1 MELFDRSYRNDAK
14 GVSPPMAQ
22 YSPTLSRRSL
32 VGIAAMLAG
41 GSALGARRVFADPPE
56 PAHRHGAAVG
66 TPAASGGASSSSPGS
81 SIFDRAWD
89 PGTGIAELPASIATF
104 CDFDAETAA
113 LGLTKPAVGAADD
126 EIGRWT
132 GQMPGLA
139 VPRDFSFLLT
149 PEWKEYTGFEIAQVS
164 QSVEIGD
171 PPEVVT
177 MYAGTFDRD
186 TATETWTAGGYRKIE
201 DDGEIGVYSFAED
214 DSFSP
219 DVPLQRMF
227 LARRNNAAII
237 GSDLVMFAPTLDL
250 LREAIGS
257 ATGETSALGAAP
269 GVAALLASTPALA
282 SSAIVAGS
290 AIQSLPV
297 NLGDSPEEIATAIAE
312 QQAQDQMP
320 PVLMAMIGITPGGP
334 LPTLDV
340 TDPDATPAP
349 TPETATLEISLLM
362 LTQEAAQQAIEIA
375 GERLETAVSF
385 QTNHPFT
392 EIFASWDLSVAPDA
406 PVARLSITLQNTL
419 PNIWTKLL
427 FARDLPFLS

>member
-1 MELFDRSYRNDAK
+1 
-14 GVSPPMAQ
+14 
-22 YSPTLSRRSL
+22 
-32 VGIAAMLAG
+32 
-41 GSALGARRVFADPPE
+41 
-56 PAHRHGAAVG
+56 
-66 TPAASGGASSSSPGS
+66 
-81 SIFDRAWD
+81 
-89 PGTGIAELPASIATF
+89 
-104 CDFDAETAA
+104 
-113 LGLTKPAVGAADD
+113 
-126 EIGRWT
+126 
-132 GQMPGLA
+132 
-139 VPRDFSFLLT
+139 
-149 PEWKEYTGFEIAQVS
+149 
-164 QSVEIGD
+164 
-171 PPEVVT
+171 
-177 MYAGTFDRD
+177 
-186 TATETWTAGGYRKIE
+186 
-201 DDGEIGVYSFAED
+201 
-214 DSFSP
+214 
-219 DVPLQRMF
+219 MF